1 MSELFSW
8 DRFIY
13 AFPRILSNLPITLK
27 MILYSEVFG
36 IVLGIV
42 IAIIRLYKVPILSQ
56 IDSMYI
62 SFMRGTPILV
72 QLLVVFY
79 GVPTILLDFFH
90 LNVNS
95 WDKFIFATIA
105 LTLNESAMLSEI
117 FRSSIISI
125 PHTQFEAGYSVG
137 LTWWQT
143 FRRIILPQAI
153 QVAIPSYGVNLVIL
167 IQSTSLAYT
176 IGVIDLMGRARAIGA
191 STRHSFEAYVAVTI
205 IYVIFSLLVKLIFQI
220 LNKKLQYGNR
230 KQV

>member
-1 MSELFSW
+1 MSGLFSW
-8 DRFIY
+8 DRFVY
-13 AFPRILSNLPITLK
+13 AFPRILSNLPVTLK
-27 MILYSEVFG
+27 MILYAEIFG
-36 IVLGIV
+36 IIFGVL
-42 IAIIRLYKVPILSQ
+42 IAIIRLYKIPVLNQLYSV
-56 IDSMYI
+56 YI

-79 GVPTILLDFFH
+79 GVPTILLDIFH
-90 LNVNS
+90 IDVNN

-117 FRSSIISI
+117 FRSSITSI

-153 QVAIPSYGVNLVIL
+153 RVAIPSYGVNLVVL
-167 IQSTSLAYT
+167 IQSTSLAYM
-176 IGVIDLMGRARAIGA
+176 IGVIDLMGRAKAIGA

-205 IYVIFSLLVKLIFQI
+205 IYVVFSLLVKLIFQI